1 MLQPT
6 NRTHSISDQ
15 VIEQIGNVI
24 LSGRFKTGDKV
35 ASEKELMSEF
45 GDSEGSL
52 TSISIVK
59 SENLIKGEEIR
70 YGN

>member
-1 MLQPT
+1 LFQPA

-24 LSGRFKTGDKV
+24 VLSRFKPGDKG
-35 ASEKELMSEF
+35 ASEKELMPEF
-45 GDSEGSL
+45 GDSG
-52 TSISIVK
+52 
-59 SENLIKGEEIR
+59 ENLIKGEEIR

>member
-1 MLQPT
+1 LLQPT

-24 LSGRFKTGDKV
+24 LSSRFKTGDKG
-35 ASEKELMSEF
+35 ASEKEIMSEF
-45 GDSEGSL
+45 GDSEESL
-52 TSISIVK
+52 TPISIVK

-70 YGN
+70 YGD

>member
-24 LSGRFKTGDKV
+24 LSSRFKTGDKV
-35 ASEKELMSEF
+35 ASGKELMSEF
-45 GDSEGSL
+45 GNSEESL

>member
-1 MLQPT
+1 LLQPT

-24 LSGRFKTGDKV
+24 LSGRLKPGDKV
-35 ASEKELMSEF
+35 ASEKKLMSEF
-45 GDSEGSL
+45 GDSEESL
-52 TSISIVK
+52 TSILIVK

>member
-1 MLQPT
+1 LLQPT

-15 VIEQIGNVI
+15 VIEQIGNII
-24 LSGRFKTGDKV
+24 LSCRFKPGDKV

-45 GDSEGSL
+45 GDSEESL
-52 TSISIVK
+52 TSILIVK

>member
-6 NRTHSISDQ
+6 NRTHSISNQ

-24 LSGRFKTGDKV
+24 LSGRFKPGDKV

-45 GDSEGSL
+45 GGSEESL

-59 SENLIKGEEIR
+59 SENLIRGEEIR

>member
-1 MLQPT
+1 MLQPA

-24 LSGRFKTGDKV
+24 LSSRFKPGDKGT
-35 ASEKELMSEF
+35 SEKELMSEF
-45 GDSEGSL
+45 GNSEESL
-52 TSISIVK
+52 TTISIVK

>member
-1 MLQPT
+1 LLQPT
-6 NRTHSISDQ
+6 NRTHSISNQ

-24 LSGRFKTGDKV
+24 LSSRFKPGDKG
-35 ASEKELMSEF
+35 ASKKELMSEF
-45 GDSEGSL
+45 GDSEESL
-52 TSISIVK
+52 TSILIVK

>member
-24 LSGRFKTGDKV
+24 FLSRFKPEDKG

-45 GDSEGSL
+45 GNSEESL
-52 TSISIVK
+52 ISILIVK